1 MSVVVPAA
9 GASDDHHPVLSSLW
23 GLGGEGERMGQ
34 TQRQAQQDD
43 HRGEHRSLSRQCPG
57 GGGERERER
66 IYLLK
71 GCAMGLVF
79 GQT

>member
-23 GLGGEGERMGQ
+23 GLGGERMGQ

-43 HRGEHRSLSRQCPG
+43 HRGEHRSLSRHCPG
-57 GGGERERER
+57 GGGERREGEDLFIKR
-66 IYLLK
+66 DAPWVQCLD
-71 GCAMGLVF
+71 
-79 GQT
+79 